1 VFLLF
6 GDGFNT
12 GEFIAIAKVTN
23 EMIRPIAFIINGL
36 LIISATSYPSWS
48 QEEIRSEVQ
57 SDGSV
62 LITNIPDPRSIKLF
76 REVMRELRTDP
87 AVYDRFI
94 NAAAERYQLDI
105 DLIRAVIDAESGF
118 DSYAVSTK
126 GAAGLMQL
134 MPETARELGVGNP
147 FDPEQ
152 NIDGGSRY
160 LKGLLDK
167 YDGEIRLA
175 LAAYNAGPNAVQRY
189 GGIPPYKETQQ
200 YVKRVLRSYGSDEDT
215 NREEPSSPVYMEK
228 DSLGNTIITN
238 IPPLKLR

>member
-1 VFLLF
+1 LRGWNDVGIFRKLNVIPETMQIFNFL
-6 GDGFNT
+6 FN
-12 GEFIAIAKVTN
+12 A
-23 EMIRPIAFIINGL
+23 L
-36 LIISATSYPSWS
+36 LVMLISSVPLWS